1 MSALS
6 GGNAQKLIAAREF
19 ASEPRFLIADE
30 PTRGIDV
37 AAAAFLHDRI
47 RAMAASGVGV
57 LLVTS
62 DLDELLALSDRV
74 VVMFGGR
81 IVARLEKQRDA
92 HAGSP
97 RPVHARTGGRSMNR
111 KALAPAVVTIALLAL
126 VVAAVMLPLALTTAD
141 PAGVMQTFLF
151 GPFRNLRYLGN
162 IVEMATPH
170 HALRPRRCADVP
182 VGMFNLGVEGAFFL
196 GGLATVATALLLPLP
211 TWVAAPVALLVGAVI
226 GSTVCVIPGVMRA
239 QFDVSELVTSLMLNF
254 VALFVGLFIL
264 NYFLR
269 DPTAGAMASYKIP
282 LEAQLPRIL
291 PGTRV
296 HLGTVLALLARVAGA
311 IYLFRT
317 RGGFE
322 ARLVGSNRFFAAHLG
337 LPLRWVM
344 MRSAIIGGVIAA
356 AAGGIE
362 MLGLYARFSW
372 QVLPGTGWIGVTVAI
387 LARTIPCS

>member
-1 MSALS
+1 
-6 GGNAQKLIAAREF
+6 
-19 ASEPRFLIADE
+19 
-30 PTRGIDV
+30 
-37 AAAAFLHDRI
+37 
-47 RAMAASGVGV
+47 
-57 LLVTS
+57 
-62 DLDELLALSDRV
+62 
-74 VVMFGGR
+74 
-81 IVARLEKQRDA
+81 
-92 HAGSP
+92 
-97 RPVHARTGGRSMNR
+97 MNR

-162 IVEMATPH
+162 IVEMATPTMLCGLAV
-170 HALRPRRCADVP
+170 ALMFRS
-182 VGMFNLGVEGAFFL
+182 GMFNLGVEGAFFL

-296 HLGTVLALLARVAGA
+296 HLGTVLALLACVAGA

-387 LARTIPCS
+387 LARDNPLLLIPSALFFAYLQVGGDLVARNFDVPIEGVGLINALVLLIASATAIIRNPKLLRLVAGDRSAPLPSGKPEVH